1 MLSRDAQ
8 LRPNGRLR
16 DAKASAEIR
25 GSAAVAAI
33 RADHRTDLAA
43 AAIQADHRT
52 DLAAAGIMVAAGIMM
67 AVKNRH
73 TDLVEIRSVAAADH
87 LSRADAEHPAILS
100 GFAAISR
107 LHM

>member
-1 MLSRDAQ
+1 M
-8 LRPNGRLR
+8 
-16 DAKASAEIR
+16 
-25 GSAAVAAI
+25 AAAAI
-33 RADHRTDLAA
+33 QAYHRTDLAA

-52 DLAAAGIMVAAGIMM
+52 DLAAAGIMM
-67 AVKNRH
+67 AVKNRR
-73 TDLVEIRSVAAADH
+73 TDLVEIRSVAAADR

>member
-1 MLSRDAQ
+1 M
-8 LRPNGRLR
+8 
-16 DAKASAEIR
+16 
-25 GSAAVAAI
+25 VV
-33 RADHRTDLAA
+33 T
-43 AAIQADHRT
+43 AIQADHRT

-73 TDLVEIRSVAAADH
+73 TDLVEIRSVAA
-87 LSRADAEHPAILS
+87 EHPAILS